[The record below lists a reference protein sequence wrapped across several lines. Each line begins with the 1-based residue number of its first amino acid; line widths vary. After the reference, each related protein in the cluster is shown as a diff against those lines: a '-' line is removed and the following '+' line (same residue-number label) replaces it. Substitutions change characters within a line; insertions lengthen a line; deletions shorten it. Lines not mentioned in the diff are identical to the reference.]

1 MPRPHEERRRAQEG
15 ESNGVGGRL
24 ATVENPEAIPRI
36 SGRIPYRAFESFR
49 LDHYWVPSRGPT
61 GIRRD
66 AKAEGPSGMTP
77 MLWRTIIQTYPDFL
91 WEKDWMSIGVGYW
104 NVIVLKNPRPL
115 LTNPSIPIINPF
127 R

>member
-1 MPRPHEERRRAQEG
+1 
-15 ESNGVGGRL
+15 
-24 ATVENPEAIPRI
+24 
-36 SGRIPYRAFESFR
+36 
-49 LDHYWVPSRGPT
+49 
-61 GIRRD
+61 
-66 AKAEGPSGMTP
+66 MTP